1 MGGRKE
7 AKAVECEENIRSITN
22 RPRPSRESFVALR
35 GGVSASAA
43 WLKRYV
49 PGSLLTQWPLEIL
62 IL

>member
-35 GGVSASAA
+35 GEFLGRAA
-43 WLKRYV
+43 RLKRYV
-49 PGSLLTQWPLEIL
+49 PGPLLTQWPLEIL